1 MATVP
6 RIMSLLLLCLAAALV
21 IAACGGGGGS
31 EAADAEAIDLSATI
45 EGDGWKVNLAATPEK
60 HLILGKGNITYQAE
74 SGNIYLL
81 VFLDLANTGTV
92 LKVVDR
98 SLLQV
103 RDAAGNEYGASIS
116 AHQVAYLEQDGSKEG
131 YTIVLDSP
139 LQPGKSRRGVV
150 SFLVPDSATG
160 LQLMFKGFDGTI
172 DLGF

>member
-1 MATVP
+1 MGTVP
-6 RIMSLLLLCLAAALV
+6 RLIPALLLCLVFALAA
-21 IAACGGGGGS
+21 AACGGGGGG

-45 EGDGWKVNLAATPEK
+45 EGDGWKVNLADAPEK

-74 SGNIYLL
+74 DENIYLL
-81 VFLDLANTGTV
+81 VFLDLSNTGTV

-103 RDAAGNEYGASIS
+103 RDAAGNEYSASIS

-131 YTIVLDSP
+131 YSIVLDSP

-150 SFLVPDSATG
+150 TFLVPDSATG
-160 LQLMFKGFDGTI
+160 LQLMFKDFDGTI
-172 DLGF
+172 ELGF

>member
-6 RIMSLLLLCLAAALV
+6 RITSVLLLCLAAALAL
-21 IAACGGGGGS
+21 AACGGGGGS
-31 EAADAEAIDLSATI
+31 EAADAEALDLSATI
-45 EGDGWKVNLAATPEK
+45 EGDGWKVNLADAPEK

-81 VFLDLANTGTV
+81 VFLELANTGTV

-103 RDAAGNEYGASIS
+103 RDAAGNEYSASIS

-160 LQLMFKGFDGTI
+160 LQLMFKDFDGTI